1 VVRRSR
7 EVVADLLRSRH
18 DGHDAYGPIEAC
30 GDILCAEARRVL
42 AQLDAAL
49 ETPEVKQQR
58 QYERDR
64 RRTMAVNSNYRPL

>member
-1 VVRRSR
+1 M
-7 EVVADLLRSRH
+7 
-18 DGHDAYGPIEAC
+18 PT
-30 GDILCAEARRVL
+30 EARRVL